1 MRVYVVCDIE
11 GTAGV
16 VDFAK
21 QCSHDGKYYEQAR
34 RLATLELN
42 ALVEGALEGGAT
54 EIVAWDGHCAFPGGL
69 DIELLHPECKLLIG
83 AGDGGPLGLD
93 KGFDALMQVGLHARA
108 GVKDG
113 IISHSFDGRVASFEI
128 NGIEMGEIGLNM
140 LTAGEAKTPCILVC
154 GDRAAIEEAQ
164 TLVPGIIGAAVKD
177 GVNRKCGFSLSPLK
191 ARQVIKKAARHAMS
205 YIGKIQPYTFSTPYV
220 VRVKFTEAH
229 YAEDI
234 ASRPNINRIDE
245 LTVEQLCKSTNEI
258 NVL

>member
-21 QCSHDGKYYEQAR
+21 QCSHEGKYYEQAR

-54 EIVAWDGHCAFPGGL
+54 EIVAWDGHCAYPGGL
-69 DIELLHPECKLLIG
+69 DIELLHPQCKLLIG

-93 KGFDALMQVGLHARA
+93 RGYDALMQVGLHARA

-113 IISHSFDGRVASFEI
+113 IISHSFDGRVTSYII
-128 NGIEMGEIGLNM
+128 NGIEMGEIGVNM
-140 LTAGEAKTPCILVC
+140 LAAGEAKIPCVLVC
-154 GDRAAIEEAQ
+154 GDRAAVEEAQ
-164 TLVPGIIGAAVKD
+164 ALVPEIIGAAVKD
-177 GVNRKCGFSLSPLK
+177 GITRRCGFSLSPVK
-191 ARQVIKKAARHAMS
+191 ARQVIKEAACLAMS
-205 YIGKIQPYTFSTPYV
+205 YVNKVKPYTLRAPYV
-220 VRVKFTEAH
+220 VRVRYTEAR
-229 YAEDI
+229 YADDI
-234 ASRPNINRIDE
+234 AARSGIKRIDE
-245 LTVEQLCKSTNEI
+245 LTVEQVCPSTSEI